1 MDAFFARNRLS
12 AYLDGSLSEGEAAE
26 VEAALAR
33 DPALH
38 ADFEAMKRAVSLLRE
53 VGPRTAPPDLHGRIM
68 ARVAREPQPVGRL
81 AWLRRPL
88 SRLPVE
94 GFALAA
100 AALLVVVAI
109 QWKPDQQVQPPP
121 PPVKDP
127 VAQVEPQQPPATPPT
142 TVAPPALTPAEKPAP
157 RNVDLGTVVPVTPR
171 QTSTTVSAPET
182 PYQAPWEQQAQTPNE
197 ATTSTTEPGLE
208 STLSAG
214 VSMRTPL
221 YYRLTT
227 RDPAVLQA
235 LAGIA
240 GDAGGQLKQGGG
252 GSAATTLT
260 TEHDYAT
267 VSLVVPPGSLGE
279 VTTAIKGL
287 GAIANPPP
295 AKGPLFAADQVV
307 VVLDVQ
313 YMP

>member
-38 ADFEAMKRAVSLLRE
+38 ADFEAMKRAVTLLRQ
-53 VGPRTAPPDLHGRIM
+53 VGPRTAPPDLHSRIM
-68 ARVAREPQPVGRL
+68 ARVAREPKPVARL

-94 GFALAA
+94 GLALAA

-109 QWKPDQQVQPPP
+109 QWKPGQEQAPL

-127 VAQVEPQQPPATPPT
+127 VAQVEPQQNPATPAT
-142 TVAPPALTPAEKPAP
+142 TVEQPAP
-157 RNVDLGTVVPVTPR
+157 TAAEPTPKTVDLGTAVPVAPHRTP
-171 QTSTTVSAPET
+171 TTVTAPET
-182 PYQAPWEQQAQTPNE
+182 PYQAPWEQPKNP
-197 ATTSTTEPGLE
+197 TSTDAKPASSDPGLE
-208 STLSAG
+208 SALSSG

-227 RDPAVLQA
+227 QDPEVLQA

-240 GDAGGQLKQGGG
+240 SNAGGQLKRGSGD

-260 TEHDYAT
+260 NEQNYAT

-295 AKGPLFAADQVV
+295 AKGPLFAADQVI

-313 YMP
+313 YNP